1 MAWRRGRGRGEAD
14 ATQTPSL
21 EPLDDLPE
29 MLPVITDEGTT
40 SDRDAYKQIKRAEAD
55 LKRLGKKK
63 AKAKKREENLLR
75 QVDRR
80 LARMERSKGLG
91 PLRLMINL
99 AVLNGIAAAYVMIS
113 FWWPE
118 WQLVPALLLDTDHQW
133 EVVAFCYIGFAGIAA
148 YLLSTNPSPDHL
160 ERARHS
166 LMVYFMLGLV
176 AIFAGMLVGFFM
188 ADMELMGLDWL
199 FWQWVFVYIV
209 AGSAV
214 PMVVIYLTA
223 HRAGSR
229 SFLTVRYHQVMGT
242 LNAILVVALIILA
255 FVYMAHTGIMEEV
268 GISLV
273 TIGVLM
279 GIFIWPAMVS
289 SWIIEYRGL
298 TMLGLRA
305 LT

>member
-1 MAWRRGRGRGEAD
+1 MAWRRGRGRGGAD
-14 ATQTPSL
+14 ATQTIPL

-55 LKRLGKKK
+55 LNRLERKK
-63 AKAKKREENLLR
+63 ARAKKIEEKRFRL
-75 QVDRR
+75 VDRR
-80 LARMERSKGLG
+80 LARMDRSKGVG

-118 WQLVPALLLDTDHQW
+118 WQLVPSLLLETDHQW
-133 EVVAFCYIGFAGIAA
+133 EVVAYCYIGFAGIAA

-160 ERARHS
+160 ERARNS

-199 FWQWVFVYIV
+199 VWQWVLVYIV

-229 SFLTVRYHQVMGT
+229 SFLTVRYHQAMGT

-255 FVYMAHTGIMEEV
+255 FVYMAHMGIMEEV

-298 TMLGLRA
+298 TMMGLRA
-305 LT
+305 PT